1 MAWNLAQALSG
12 YQYWFGRNAP
22 EPQEVPSPTLPEGLL
37 PHQEDM
43 YRELRQE
50 RINHN
55 AAVEAGRARTAEE
68 IGQFMAQIVNEL
80 KPDKVSHPQLKL
92 EMPERYEG
100 DPAEIN
106 NWLRS
111 METYFTLMEVTDLKR
126 TIPITLQRITK
137 GKGNRAGTWSAVKL
151 KEWIDMEK
159 EFFHQVQEKTMPADA
174 SLRNRNDGIITPEG
188 IVYQALNNKAPFVD
202 WIDFVEQAQEFF
214 MTTETRDEAI
224 RQLNGI
230 TQGYGPVE
238 DYIIAFKA
246 LVPLSGFND
255 YALVAQFRQ
264 GLHPKLGYDIV
275 RAGAPGDE
283 DLEGWYT

>member
-1 MAWNLAQALSG
+1 M
-12 YQYWFGRNAP
+12 
-22 EPQEVPSPTLPEGLL
+22 
-37 PHQEDM
+37 
-43 YRELRQE
+43 
-50 RINHN
+50 
-55 AAVEAGRARTAEE
+55 
-68 IGQFMAQIVNEL
+68 GQFMAQIVNEL

-106 NWLRS
+106 NWLWS
-111 METYFTLMEVTDLKR
+111 METYFTLTEVTDLKR
-126 TIPITLQRITK
+126 TIPITLQRIMK

-174 SLRNRNDGIITPEG
+174 SLRNRNDGIITPDG
-188 IVYQALNNKAPFVD
+188 TVYRALNNKAPFVD

-214 MTTETRDEAI
+214 MTTETQDEAI
-224 RQLNGI
+224 RQLNGL

-238 DYIIAFKA
+238 DYIITFKA
-246 LVPLSGFND
+246 LVPLSGLND
-255 YALVAQFRQ
+255 YALVAQFRR